1 MDKHVAS
8 YHTVATFVTA
18 AGDVLTSGA
27 FLSDD
32 AWTDIYDIYIY
43 IYIHGATFI
52 ILQFQSSSIRGL
64 SVTAGF
70 QYTEFNI

>member
-8 YHTVATFVTA
+8 YHTVATSVTA

-43 IYIHGATFI
+43 IYI
-52 ILQFQSSSIRGL
+52 
-64 SVTAGF
+64 
-70 QYTEFNI
+70 YTELPL

>member
-43 IYIHGATFI
+43 
-52 ILQFQSSSIRGL
+52 
-64 SVTAGF
+64 
-70 QYTEFNI
+70 TELPL